1 MKLSEHTEHI
11 RQLIDQAFR
20 NRLGRMGINE
30 GQLVSLPNAPVERK
44 RMESIREV
52 FIAETGTVADAY
64 EKLVEELTFTLFNRL
79 AALKVMEAHTLHPEI
94 VTRREGHGGR
104 SFAHLVWLE
113 QNPSARDSFEEEGI
127 IEFLEDQLQK
137 LASDIPLFSPQHP
150 YHLLPTAIELLQIIN
165 AFNAVEDDIDVAK
178 TIPNSS
184 FPIPN
189 SIWQSDDV
197 LGWLY
202 ESYNNYKKAAHK
214 ASGDKTEYN
223 KVSIQ
228 SQVYTPRWVV
238 QFLVDNSLGK
248 LYLEMYPDSKIRNK
262 YKIAQSIT
270 NGQLGITNE
279 PSIPNSKFLIPNS
292 KKKPLHEI
300 KMIDPS
306 TGSGNYL
313 LYGFDMY
320 YDLYI
325 DQIENY
331 GADYDEA
338 DVPKLIIEN
347 NLHGVDLD
355 DRAIQLAQLGLYIKA
370 KRKKRTAKIEHFNIV
385 SSDFFLPAYEEV
397 KHIFEDG
404 NVGER
409 ERKIIADLWEDLQN
423 AHKFGSL
430 IRLEEKLNLKWFGT
444 KEKNNP
450 DQLTFF
456 GQEELENYESFRT
469 SFFANLQK
477 AVAQNTAKQGQ
488 TFLNTKTQDAIT
500 FLQLLTQKYDVAV
513 ANPPYTDS
521 ADFGPELKKFV
532 EANYKQPYKF
542 NSNLYAVFIKRCFE
556 LTTENGKV
564 ALIHPLTF
572 MYIKTFEDV
581 RKFILEKTNIS
592 VFVDYGLSNLF
603 GAVMVDPAFYVL
615 EKGNE
620 KQEKSWFISLDQYT
634 RTPNEKF
641 KKDFCLEALDD
652 NISNRPN
659 KHNITLPQEKLKIIE
674 GWPFIYWISDGFRE
688 KFKEKALGEYFHPAQ
703 GMATSN
709 NERFVRFWWEVE
721 QSKLSI
727 NIDDNLKWKLYSKG
741 GPFNKWYGNN
751 WTVVNWENNGFEI
764 KNFVDDN
771 GRQRSA
777 VRNEHFYLNKGVTY
791 TASGSKGATFR
802 LHPLNN
808 LFDVGGSCIF
818 SKSDYKNNEYLLA
831 FLNTKLA
838 FYILDCLNPTVNTTQ
853 GDLARIP
860 FVIPIKTIEDCITKS
875 SISNIETKK
884 QLCSFR
890 IIETNYQQSALITFQ
905 GASLKDRVLT
915 YLNFENAQ
923 LTQVLINEAII
934 NELIFEVYELS
945 DADREQVEAK
955 MGVSVGQL
963 GIVNYE
969 LGMGKTVVELF
980 IEEAK
985 ITDDVVLKHL
995 RSLPL
1000 IEFEQDKIREIKEGF
1015 ATLYQSNNDLE
1026 EFCIRHQV
1034 NPINVWYWFKEA
1046 NTLPA
1051 ARAAEIALEF
1061 LADAIRTLLQQ
1072 DDDGIIPLV
1081 GLPGEEALSQ
1091 RLEQHCLQNGFTAA
1105 QYMQLDS
1112 LLGRSAN
1119 EYLEHHFFNQLSNHL
1134 NLFMYLPKTPFIWH
1148 LSSGQHQGFEAY
1160 ILIYKWNR
1168 DSLFKLKS
1176 QYISE
1181 RVQNLEYRQI
1191 QLQDV
1196 NTAQAQT
1203 EKEKIRLQLHEIETF
1218 KTKIDE
1224 LIAEGYD
1231 PKLDDG
1237 VGKNI
1242 APLQKKGLLRAEV
1255 LKSAGR
1261 NSQLEKYLNA
1271 DW

>member
-30 GQLVSLPNAPVERK
+30 GQLTTIENMPAEHK
-44 RMESIREV
+44 RMETIREV
-52 FIAETGTVADAY
+52 FIAETGTVEDAY

-94 VTRREGHGGR
+94 VTRRESHGGR
-104 SFAHLVWLE
+104 SLAHLAWLE
-113 QNPSARDSFEEEGI
+113 QNPNARNEEVEGLLL
-127 IEFLEDQLQK
+127 FLEDQLQK

-150 YHLLPTAIELLQIIN
+150 YHLLPTALELQGIIN
-165 AFNAVEDDIDVAK
+165 AFNQVEIDTQVE
-178 TIPNSS
+178 TE
-184 FPIPN
+184 
-189 SIWQSDDV
+189 IWKSDDV

-248 LYLEMYPDSKIRNK
+248 LYLEMYPDSEIRNK
-262 YKIAQSIT
+262 FKIVNAPTAQT
-270 NGQLGITNE
+270 RE
-279 PSIPNSKFLIPNS
+279 R
-292 KKKPLHEI
+292 KPLREI
-300 KMIDPS
+300 RMIDPS

-320 YDLYI
+320 YDLYL

-331 GADYDEA
+331 GADYNEA

-355 DRAIQLAQLGLYIKA
+355 DRAIQLAQLGLYVKA
-370 KRKKRTAKIEHFNIV
+370 KRKKRAIKIDYFNIV
-385 SSDFFLPAYEEV
+385 SSDFFLPGYDEV
-397 KHIFEDG
+397 GHLFENGAPLDSQL
-404 NVGER
+404 E
-409 ERKIIADLWEDLQN
+409 KIVIDLWADLQQV
-423 AHKFGSL
+423 HKFGSL
-430 IRLEEKLNLKWFGT
+430 IRLEEKFNIRIEALVNEFQRA
-444 KEKNNP
+444 
-450 DQLTFF
+450 QLSIFA
-456 GQEELENYESFRT
+456 ESSLANYEQFREN
-469 SFFANLQK
+469 FFTNLQK

-488 TFLNTKTQDAIT
+488 TFLNTKTKDAIT

-532 EANYKQPYKF
+532 ETNYKQPYKF
-542 NSNLYAVFIKRCFE
+542 NTNLYAAFIKRCCE
-556 LTTENGKV
+556 ITTDDGYV
-564 ALIHPLTF
+564 GMIHPHTF
-572 MYIKTFEDV
+572 MFIKTFEDV
-581 RKFILEKTNIS
+581 RKYVIEHTHIDLM
-592 VFVDYGLSNLF
+592 VDYGLDRVNLF
-603 GAVMVDPAFYVL
+603 GPGILLDATWYVL
-615 EKGNE
+615 SKKKKESSGLYFSITANQ
-620 KQEKSWFISLDQYT
+620 QEKAKQASLKQAYEDAINNRSNSRLYT
-634 RTPNEKF
+634 
-641 KKDFCLEALDD
+641 LL
-652 NISNRPN
+652 
-659 KHNITLPQEKLKIIE
+659 QEKLKIIE

-688 KFKEKALGEYFHPAQ
+688 KFKEKALDDVLFIRQ
-703 GMATSN
+703 GGATGDN
-709 NERFVRFWWEVE
+709 LRTLRLWWEIADE
-721 QSKLSI
+721 TLSKEYG
-727 NIDDNLKWKLYSKG
+727 DKKKWVIFQKG
-741 GPFNKWYGNN
+741 GPFAKWYGNN
-751 WTVVNWENNGFEI
+751 WCIIGYNDPIEYRFL
-764 KNFVDDN
+764 KDN
-771 GRQRSA
+771 GNSLPS
-777 VRNEHFYLNKGVTY
+777 EDKYFLEGITY
-791 TASGSKGATFR
+791 CSSGSKGTSFR
-802 LHPLNN
+802 YMPSNHIISGAGPGILPNTY
-808 LFDVGGSCIF
+808 
-818 SKSDYKNNEYLLA
+818 SDINYCLG
-831 FLNTKLA
+831 FLNSKLS
-838 FYILDCLNPTVNTTQ
+838 FYIADCLNPTVNTTQ
-853 GDLARIP
+853 GDLKRIP
-860 FVIPIKTIEDCITKS
+860 FVLPSKQLEH
-875 SISNIETKK
+875 SISTLTKNNVDIIK
-884 QLCSFR
+884 NGCSYR
-890 IIETNYQQSALITFQ
+890 IIETNFEQSPLLAFE
-905 GASLKDRVLT
+905 GASIKDRVLA
-915 YLNFENAQ
+915 YLNFENIQ
-923 LTQVLINEAII
+923 HTQVLINEAII

-945 DADREQVEAK
+945 NADREQVEAK
-955 MGVSVGQL
+955 MGLSIGSLAVL
-963 GIVNYE
+963 
-969 LGMGKTVVELF
+969 K
-980 IEEAK
+980 EAK
-985 ITDDVVLKHL
+985 EAFLAQLQNPITEVAEHIQNLPIITFDEQQL
-995 RSLPL
+995 R
-1000 IEFEQDKIREIKEGF
+1000 EFKERF

-1051 ARAAEIALEF
+1051 ARASEIALEF
-1061 LADAIRTLLQQ
+1061 LADAIRTLLLQ

-1112 LLGRSAN
+1112 LLGRSVN

-1176 QYISE
+1176 HYISQ

-1191 QLQDV
+1191 TLQDV
-1196 NTAQAQT
+1196 NTAQAQA
-1203 EKEKIRLQLHEIETF
+1203 EKENIRLQLQEIILFT
-1218 KTKIDE
+1218 TKIDE

-1255 LKSAGR
+1255 LKSAGK

>member
-1 MKLSEHTEHI
+1 MKLSEHVEHI
-11 RQLIDQAFR
+11 RQLIDRAFR

-30 GQLVSLPNAPVERK
+30 GQLVSLPDAPVERK
-44 RMESIREV
+44 RMETIREV
-52 FIAETGTVADAY
+52 FIAETGTVGDAY

-94 VTRREGHGGR
+94 VTRRETHGGR
-104 SFAHLVWLE
+104 SFAHLAWLE
-113 QNPSARDSFEEEGI
+113 QNPQARSDEAEGLLP
-127 IEFLEDQLQK
+127 FLEEQLQK
-137 LASDIPLFSPQHP
+137 LAIDIPLFSPQHP
-150 YHLLPTAIELLQIIN
+150 YHLLPTALELLGIIN
-165 AFNAVEDDIDVAK
+165 AFNQVETDAQVEA
-178 TIPNSS
+178 N
-184 FPIPN
+184 
-189 SIWQSDDV
+189 IWQSDDV

-214 ASGDKTEYN
+214 ASGEKTEYN

-248 LYLEMYPDSKIRNK
+248 LYLEMYPDSEIRHN
-262 YKIAQSIT
+262 YKIANAPASQT
-270 NGQLGITNE
+270 RE
-279 PSIPNSKFLIPNS
+279 R
-292 KKKPLHEI
+292 KPLHEI
-300 KMIDPS
+300 RMIDPS
-306 TGSGNYL
+306 TGSGNFL

-331 GADYDEA
+331 GADYDQA
-338 DVPKLIIEN
+338 DIPKLIIEN

-370 KRKKRTAKIEHFNIV
+370 KRKKRSVKIEHFNIV

-397 KHIFEDG
+397 KHLFENGAPLDAQL
-404 NVGER
+404 E
-409 ERKIIADLWEDLQN
+409 KIVIDLWEDLQQ

-430 IRLEEKLNLKWFGT
+430 IRLEEKFSIKLHGLVKEEGITLFTEQNLVKYD
-444 KEKNNP
+444 E
-450 DQLTFF
+450 
-456 GQEELENYESFRT
+456 FRT
-469 SFFANLQK
+469 NFFTNLQK

-542 NSNLYAVFIKRCFE
+542 NTNLYATFIKRCCE
-556 LTTENGKV
+556 IIDDKGKV
-564 ALIHPLTF
+564 AMVHPPTF

-581 RKFILEKTNIS
+581 RKFILDKMHIS
-592 VFVDYGLSNLF
+592 LFVEWGYLGMFHQS
-603 GAVMVDPAFYVL
+603 ARVDAAMYIL
-615 EKGNE
+615 EKE
-620 KQEKSWFISLDQYT
+620 PKDIPVQFIKLNHIYEG
-634 RTPNEKF
+634 RRYNAFVEAYEKF
-641 KKDFCLEALDD
+641 I
-652 NISNRPN
+652 NY
-659 KHNITLPQEKLKIIE
+659 KHNTYNYTLPQEKLKIIE

-688 KFKEKALGEYFHPAQ
+688 KFQEKKLKEVFPPKSGL
-703 GMATSN
+703 ATSN
-709 NERFVRFWWEVE
+709 NDRFLRFWWEIDFN
-721 QSKLSI
+721 SLSQ
-727 NIDDNLKWKLYSKG
+727 NITDKKKWKFYSKG
-741 GPFNKWYGNN
+741 GPYNKWFGNL
-751 WTVVNWENNGFEI
+751 WSVVNWENNALEMRNTG
-764 KNFVDDN
+764 
-771 GRQRSA
+771 QA
-777 VRNEHFYLNKGVTY
+777 VFRNESFYLKEGITY
-791 TASGSKGATFR
+791 SASGAKGATFR
-802 LHPLNN
+802 YLPENCIY
-808 LFDVGGSCIF
+808 DVGGASMF
-818 SKSDYKNNEYLLA
+818 KLDANVDSDYTLALL
-831 FLNTKLA
+831 NSNVSY
-838 FYILDCLNPTVNTTQ
+838 YIIDCLNPTVNTQ
-853 GDLARIP
+853 VGDIERIP
-860 FVIPIKTIEDCITKS
+860 FVSPSNKAKSIVASLTKVNIK
-875 SISNIETKK
+875 NK
-884 QLCSFR
+884 QTLCTYR
-890 IIETNYQQSALITFQ
+890 ILEYNFQQSPLIAFQ
-905 GASLKDRVLT
+905 GAALKDRVLA
-915 YLNFENAQ
+915 YLNYENVQ
-923 LTQVLINEAII
+923 HTQVLINEAII

-955 MGVSVGQL
+955 MGKSIGQL
-963 GIVNYE
+963 PIANYE
-969 LGMGKTVVELF
+969 LGIRNGSIVDLF

-985 ITDDVVLKHL
+985 ITDEVVLEHL

-1000 IEFEQDKIREIKEGF
+1000 IEFEPEKIREIKEGF

-1026 EFCIRHQV
+1026 EFCLRHQV

-1046 NTLPA
+1046 NVVPS

-1061 LADAIRTLLQQ
+1061 LADSIRTLLQQ

-1091 RLEQHCLQNGFTAA
+1091 RLEQYCLHNGFTAA

-1112 LLGRSAN
+1112 LLGRSVN

-1148 LSSGQHQGFEAY
+1148 LSSGQHQGFEVY

-1168 DSLFKLKS
+1168 DSLYKLKS
-1176 QYISE
+1176 QYINH

-1196 NTAQAQT
+1196 NTAQAQA
-1203 EKEKIRLQLHEIETF
+1203 EKEKIRLQLQEIETF
-1218 KTKIDE
+1218 KNKIDE

-1255 LKSAGR
+1255 LKTTGGAK
-1261 NSQLEKYLNA
+1261 SQLEKYLNA

>member
-11 RQLIDQAFR
+11 RQLIAQAFR
-20 NRLGRMGINE
+20 NRLGRMGIHE
-30 GQLVSLPNAPVERK
+30 GQLIPIQNIPAERK
-44 RMESIREV
+44 RMETIREV
-52 FIAETGTVADAY
+52 FIAETGTVSDAY

-94 VTRREGHGGR
+94 VTRRESHGGR
-104 SFAHLVWLE
+104 SFAHLAWLE
-113 QNPSARDSFEEEGI
+113 QNPNARNEEAEGLLH
-127 IEFLEDQLQK
+127 FLEDQLQK

-150 YHLLPTAIELLQIIN
+150 YHLLPTALELQSIIN
-165 AFNAVEDDIDVAK
+165 AFNQVETDTQVE
-178 TIPNSS
+178 TE
-184 FPIPN
+184 
-189 SIWQSDDV
+189 IWKSDDV

-248 LYLEMYPDSKIRNK
+248 LYLEMYPDSEIKNK
-262 YKIAQSIT
+262 YKIANAPTSQT
-270 NGQLGITNE
+270 RE
-279 PSIPNSKFLIPNS
+279 R
-292 KKKPLHEI
+292 KPLHEI
-300 KMIDPS
+300 RMIDPS

-331 GADYDEA
+331 GADYNEA
-338 DVPKLIIEN
+338 DIPKLIIEN
-347 NLHGVDLD
+347 NLYGVDLD

-370 KRKKRTAKIEHFNIV
+370 KRKKRTVKVEHFNIV
-385 SSDFFLPAYEEV
+385 SSDFFLPAYDEV
-397 KHIFEDG
+397 KHMFEDG
-404 NVGER
+404 DIVREQER
-409 ERKIIADLWEDLQN
+409 RIVSNIWSDLQQ

-430 IRLEEKLNLKWFGT
+430 IRLEEKMRQQWFSKNGGLVSLFDQQ
-444 KEKNNP
+444 EK
-450 DQLTFF
+450 DDYETFR
-456 GQEELENYESFRT
+456 SF
-469 SFFANLQK
+469 FFANIQK

-556 LTTENGKV
+556 LTSENGKI

-581 RKFILEKTNIS
+581 RKFILDKTHIS

-615 EKGNE
+615 EKGND

-641 KKDFCLEALDD
+641 KKDFCLEALDE

-688 KFKEKALGEYFHPAQ
+688 KFKEKSIYSFADVNSGINT
-703 GMATSN
+703 GN
-709 NERFVRFWWEVE
+709 NEKYLRFNWEIKDE
-721 QSKLSI
+721 
-727 NIDDNLKWKLYSKG
+727 NKWVNYSKG
-741 GPFNKWYGNN
+741 GPFNKWYGNL
-751 WTVVNWENNGFEI
+751 WTKLLWEDDGEKI
-764 KNFVDDN
+764 KQESGSALRCKSSFFKRGINFS
-771 GRQRSA
+771 G
-777 VRNEHFYLNKGVTY
+777 K
-791 TASGSKGATFR
+791 GSKGVSYRYLPEGFICDSGGPSIT
-802 LHPLNN
+802 LNETWDN
-808 LFDVGGSCIF
+808 L
-818 SKSDYKNNEYLLA
+818 NYLLA
-831 FLNTKLA
+831 SLNTSLF
-838 FYILDCLNPTVNTTQ
+838 FYIVDALNPTVNTQ
-853 GDLARIP
+853 VGDIKRIP
-860 FVIPIKTIEDCITKS
+860 FVVPSKEIEDI
-875 SISNIETKK
+875 ISNFANINIEFKK
-884 QLCSFR
+884 HLCSYR
-890 IIETNYQQSALITFQ
+890 IIETNYEQSPLISFQ
-905 GASLKDRVLT
+905 GASLKDRVLA

-955 MGVSVGQL
+955 MGVSIGSLAVL
-963 GIVNYE
+963 
-969 LGMGKTVVELF
+969 K
-980 IEEAK
+980 EAK
-985 ITDDVVLKHL
+985 AAFLTQLQNPLAEITEHIQN
-995 RSLPL
+995 LPVTA
-1000 IEFEQDKIREIKEGF
+1000 FDEQQIREIKEGF
-1015 ATLYQSNNDLE
+1015 ATLYQSNNDIE

-1046 NTLPA
+1046 NTVPA
-1051 ARAAEIALEF
+1051 ARASEIALEF

-1091 RLEQHCLQNGFTAA
+1091 RLEQHCLQNGFIAA

-1112 LLGRSAN
+1112 LLGRSVN
-1119 EYLEHHFFNQLSNHL
+1119 EYLEHHFFKNLSDHL

-1176 QYISE
+1176 QYISH

-1191 QLQDV
+1191 TLQDV
-1196 NTAQAQT
+1196 NTAQAQA
-1203 EKEKIRLQLHEIETF
+1203 EKETIRLQLQEIKAF
-1218 KTKIDE
+1218 ITKIDE

-1255 LKSAGR
+1255 LKTTGGAK
-1261 NSQLEKYLNA
+1261 SQLEKYLKA

>member
-20 NRLGRMGINE
+20 NRLGRMGINK
-30 GQLVSLPNAPVERK
+30 GQLTAIENMPAERK
-44 RMESIREV
+44 RMETIREV
-52 FIAETGTVADAY
+52 FIAETGAVSDAY

-94 VTRREGHGGR
+94 VTRRESHGGR
-104 SFAHLVWLE
+104 SFAHLAWLE
-113 QNPSARDSFEEEGI
+113 QKPNARNDEAEGLLP
-127 IEFLEDQLQK
+127 FLEDQLQK
-137 LASDIPLFSPQHP
+137 LASDYPLFSPQHP
-150 YHLLPTAIELLQIIN
+150 YHLLPTALELQSIIN
-165 AFNAVEDDIDVAK
+165 AFNHVETDTQVE
-178 TIPNSS
+178 TE
-184 FPIPN
+184 
-189 SIWQSDDV
+189 IWKSDDV

-248 LYLEMYPDSKIRNK
+248 LYLEMFPDSEIRNK
-262 YKIAQSIT
+262 YKIA
-270 NGQLGITNE
+270 NA
-279 PSIPNSKFLIPNS
+279 PSSQTRER
-292 KKKPLHEI
+292 KPLHEI
-300 KMIDPS
+300 RMIDPS

-331 GADYDEA
+331 GADYNEA
-338 DVPKLIIEN
+338 DVPKLIIEH

-370 KRKKRTAKIEHFNIV
+370 KRKKRSVKIEHFNIV
-385 SSDFFLPAYEEV
+385 SSDFFLPAYNDV
-397 KHIFEDG
+397 KDIFEDG

-409 ERKIIADLWEDLQN
+409 ERKIIEDLWEDLQN

-444 KEKNNP
+444 KDKNDPN
-450 DQLTFF
+450 QIVLF
-456 GQEELENYESFRT
+456 GQQNLEDYVNFRT
-469 SFFANLQK
+469 NFFTNLQK

-521 ADFGPELKKFV
+521 ADFGPDLKKFV

-542 NSNLYAVFIKRCFE
+542 NTNLYAAFIKRCCE
-556 LTTENGKV
+556 ITTDDGYV
-564 ALIHPLTF
+564 GMIHPHTF
-572 MYIKTFEDV
+572 MFIKTFEDV
-581 RKFILEKTNIS
+581 RKYVIEHTHIDLM
-592 VFVDYGLSNLF
+592 VDYGLDRVNLF
-603 GAVMVDPAFYVL
+603 GPGILLDATWYVL
-615 EKGNE
+615 SKKKKESSGLYFSITANQ
-620 KQEKSWFISLDQYT
+620 QEKAKQASLKQAYEDAINNRSNSRLYT
-634 RTPNEKF
+634 
-641 KKDFCLEALDD
+641 LL
-652 NISNRPN
+652 
-659 KHNITLPQEKLKIIE
+659 QEKLKIIE

-688 KFKEKALGEYFHPAQ
+688 KFKEIAICDEFKLTRGFNP
-703 GMATSN
+703 GR
-709 NERFVRFWWEVE
+709 NEKYLRFVNE
-721 QSKLSI
+721 QNTKNVK
-727 NIDDNLKWKLYSKG
+727 NISKG
-741 GPFNKWYGNN
+741 GPFKKWYGKVWLTIDFEKNK
-751 WTVVNWENNGFEI
+751 ENILKEEFSSLSGIEYFDQYGIYTPRVGTKGPSFKFKDKNQWISDADIGF
-764 KNFVDDN
+764 F
-771 GRQRSA
+771 
-777 VRNEHFYLNKGVTY
+777 
-791 TASGSKGATFR
+791 
-802 LHPLNN
+802 P
-808 LFDVGGSCIF
+808 
-818 SKSDYKNNEYLLA
+818 KNNSNNIEKINYALGV
-831 FLNTKLA
+831 LNSLVVS
-838 FYILDCLNPTVNTTQ
+838 YILDSLNPTVNITV
-853 GDLARIP
+853 GDLSKIP
-860 FVIPIKTIEDCITKS
+860 FPKVDFVVQKTVETLVDFNVRINKYFS
-875 SISNIETKK
+875 SYS
-884 QLCSFR
+884 
-890 IIETNYQQSALITFQ
+890 IIETNFTQSPLLFFQ
-905 GASLKDRVLT
+905 GAALKDRLLA
-915 YLNFENAQ
+915 YLNDENVQ

-945 DADREQVEAK
+945 DADREQVETK
-955 MGVSVGQL
+955 MGLSIGSL
-963 GIVNYE
+963 
-969 LGMGKTVVELF
+969 
-980 IEEAK
+980 A
-985 ITDDVVLKHL
+985 VLKESKEAFLAQLQNPLAEVTEHIQN
-995 RSLPL
+995 LP
-1000 IEFEQDKIREIKEGF
+1000 ITTFDEQQIREIKEAF

-1034 NPINVWYWFKEA
+1034 NPINLWYWFKEA
-1046 NTLPA
+1046 NIVPA
-1051 ARAAEIALEF
+1051 ARASEIALEF

-1112 LLGRSAN
+1112 LLGRSVD

-1176 QYISE
+1176 HYISQ

-1191 QLQDV
+1191 TLQDV

-1203 EKEKIRLQLHEIETF
+1203 EKETIRLQLQEIKLFTA
-1218 KTKIDE
+1218 KIDE

-1242 APLQKKGLLRAEV
+1242 APLQKKDLLRAEV
-1255 LKSAGR
+1255 LKSAGK
-1261 NSQLEKYLNA
+1261 NSQLDKYLNA

>member
-1 MKLSEHTEHI
+1 MKLSEHVEHI

-30 GQLVSLPNAPVERK
+30 GQLTAIKNMPAERN
-44 RMESIREV
+44 RIETIREV

-94 VTRREGHGGR
+94 VTRRESHGGR
-104 SFAHLVWLE
+104 SFAHLAWLE
-113 QNPSARDSFEEEGI
+113 QNPNARNEEAEGLLL
-127 IEFLEDQLQK
+127 FLEDQLQK

-150 YHLLPTAIELLQIIN
+150 YHLLPTALELQGIIN
-165 AFNAVEDDIDVAK
+165 AFNQVETDTQVD
-178 TIPNSS
+178 TE
-184 FPIPN
+184 
-189 SIWQSDDV
+189 IWKSDDV

-248 LYLEMYPDSKIRNK
+248 LYLEMYPDSEIRNK
-262 YKIAQSIT
+262 YKIANAPTSQT
-270 NGQLGITNE
+270 RE
-279 PSIPNSKFLIPNS
+279 R
-292 KKKPLHEI
+292 KPLHEI
-300 KMIDPS
+300 RMIDPS

-331 GADYDEA
+331 GADYNEA

-370 KRKKRTAKIEHFNIV
+370 KRKKRTTKIEHFNIV
-385 SSDFFLPAYEEV
+385 SSDFFLPAYNDV
-397 KHIFEDG
+397 KDIFEDG

-409 ERKIIADLWEDLQN
+409 ERKIIEDLWEDLQN

-444 KEKNNP
+444 KDKNDPN
-450 DQLTFF
+450 QVTLF
-456 GQEELENYESFRT
+456 GQQNLEDYANFRNA
-469 SFFANLQK
+469 FFTNLQK

-521 ADFGPELKKFV
+521 ADFGPELKIFV

-542 NSNLYAVFIKRCFE
+542 NTNLYSVFIKRCCE
-556 LTTENGKV
+556 IINENGKV
-564 ALIHPLTF
+564 AMVHPPTF

-581 RKFILEKTNIS
+581 RKFIVDKMHISLFVEWGYLGMFHQSARVDAAMYILEKEPKDVPVQFIKLNDIYEGRRYEA
-592 VFVDYGLSNLF
+592 FVKDY
-603 GAVMVDPAFYVL
+603 
-615 EKGNE
+615 
-620 KQEKSWFISLDQYT
+620 
-634 RTPNEKF
+634 
-641 KKDFCLEALDD
+641 DD
-652 NISNRPN
+652 LLANRPN

-688 KFKEKALGEYFHPAQ
+688 KFQEKALDDVINPRQ
-703 GMATSN
+703 GLASGN
-709 NERFVRFWWEVE
+709 NDRCLRYWWEIDFE
-721 QSKLSI
+721 QISFDIS
-727 NIDDNLKWKLYSKG
+727 DNKYWKNYVKG
-741 GPFNKWYGNN
+741 GPFNKWFGNN
-751 WTVVNWENNGFEI
+751 WIVIDYSPSGYDFLLNNG
-764 KNFVDDN
+764 NHLPS
-771 GRQRSA
+771 RS
-777 VRNEHFYLNKGVTY
+777 FYFLEGITY
-791 TASGSKGATFR
+791 AKAGSKGASFR
-802 LHPLNN
+802 LLPSNSIFDSGSPGIFPGTFSNN
-808 LFDVGGSCIF
+808 NYTI
-818 SKSDYKNNEYLLA
+818 A
-831 FLNTKLA
+831 FLNSVLI
-838 FYILDCLNPTVNTTQ
+838 FYILECLNPTVSTQ
-853 GDLARIP
+853 VGDIKRIP
-860 FVIPIKTIEDCITKS
+860 FVIPSKNNEDNISTLASINIQIKKH
-875 SISNIETKK
+875 
-884 QLCSFR
+884 LCSFHL
-890 IIETNYQQSALITFQ
+890 IESNFEQSPLIAFQ
-905 GASLKDRVLT
+905 GASLKERLLA
-915 YLNFENAQ
+915 YLNEENVQ
-923 LTQVLINEAII
+923 HTQVLINEAII
-934 NELIFEVYELS
+934 NELIFEVYELN

-955 MGVSVGQL
+955 MGLSIGSL
-963 GIVNYE
+963 
-969 LGMGKTVVELF
+969 
-980 IEEAK
+980 A
-985 ITDDVVLKHL
+985 VLKEANEAFLAQLQNPIAEVNEHIQN
-995 RSLPL
+995 LP
-1000 IEFEQDKIREIKEGF
+1000 ITTFDEQRVREINESF

-1046 NTLPA
+1046 NVVPA
-1051 ARAAEIALEF
+1051 ARASEIALEF

-1081 GLPGEEALSQ
+1081 GLPGEGALSQ

-1112 LLGRSAN
+1112 LLGRSVN

-1176 QYISE
+1176 HYISH

-1191 QLQDV
+1191 TLQDV
-1196 NTAQAQT
+1196 NTAQAQA
-1203 EKEKIRLQLHEIETF
+1203 EKETIRLQLQEIKLFT
-1218 KTKIDE
+1218 TKIDE

-1255 LKSAGR
+1255 LKA
-1261 NSQLEKYLNA
+1261 NQLTKYLNA

>member
-1 MKLSEHTEHI
+1 MKLSEHVEHI

-30 GQLVSLPNAPVERK
+30 GQLTAIENMPAERK
-44 RMESIREV
+44 RMETIREV

-94 VTRREGHGGR
+94 VTRRESHGGR

-113 QNPSARDSFEEEGI
+113 QNPNARDSFEEEGI

-150 YHLLPTAIELLQIIN
+150 YHLLPTALELQGIIN
-165 AFNAVEDDIDVAK
+165 AFNQVETDTQVE
-178 TIPNSS
+178 TE
-184 FPIPN
+184 
-189 SIWQSDDV
+189 IWKSDDV

-248 LYLEMYPDSKIRNK
+248 LYLEMYPDSEICNK
-262 YKIAQSIT
+262 YKIANAPTSQT
-270 NGQLGITNE
+270 RE
-279 PSIPNSKFLIPNS
+279 R
-292 KKKPLHEI
+292 KPLHEI
-300 KMIDPS
+300 RMIDPS

-338 DVPKLIIEN
+338 DVPKLIIEH

-397 KHIFEDG
+397 KDIFEDG

-409 ERKIIADLWEDLQN
+409 ERNIIEDLWEDLQQ

-444 KEKNNP
+444 KDGTVTLF
-450 DQLTFF
+450 DQ
-456 GQEELENYESFRT
+456 QELENYEAFRT
-469 SFFANLQK
+469 NFFTNLQK

-521 ADFGPELKKFV
+521 ADFGIELKKFV

-542 NSNLYAVFIKRCFE
+542 NTNLYAVFIKRCFE
-556 LTTENGKV
+556 LTTENGKI

-581 RKFILEKTNIS
+581 RKFILEKTQIS

-603 GAVMVDPAFYVL
+603 GTVMVDPAFYVL
-615 EKGNE
+615 EKGIE
-620 KQEKSWFISLDQYT
+620 KQGKSWFISLDQYT

-652 NISNRPN
+652 NIANRPN

-688 KFKEKALGEYFHPAQ
+688 KFKEKALDDVLFIRQ
-703 GMATSN
+703 GGATGDN
-709 NERFVRFWWEVE
+709 LRTLRLWWEIADDTL
-721 QSKLSI
+721 SKEYG
-727 NIDDNLKWKLYSKG
+727 DKKKWVIFQKG
-741 GPFNKWYGNN
+741 GPFAKWYGNN
-751 WTVVNWENNGFEI
+751 WCIIGYNDPIEYRFLKENGNSLPSEDKYFLEGI
-764 KNFVDDN
+764 
-771 GRQRSA
+771 
-777 VRNEHFYLNKGVTY
+777 TY
-791 TASGSKGATFR
+791 CSSGSKGTSFR
-802 LHPLNN
+802 YMPSNHIISGAGPGILPNTY
-808 LFDVGGSCIF
+808 
-818 SKSDYKNNEYLLA
+818 SDINYCLG
-831 FLNTKLA
+831 FLNSKLS
-838 FYILDCLNPTVNTTQ
+838 FYIADCLNPTVNTTQ
-853 GDLARIP
+853 GDLKRIP
-860 FVIPIKTIEDCITKS
+860 FVLPSKQLEY
-875 SISNIETKK
+875 SISTLTKNNVDIVK
-884 QLCSFR
+884 NGCSCR
-890 IIETNYQQSALITFQ
+890 IIETNFEQSPLLAFE
-905 GASLKDRVLT
+905 GASLKDRVLA

-923 LTQVLINEAII
+923 HTQVLINEAII

-955 MGVSVGQL
+955 MGVSIGSL
-963 GIVNYE
+963 GVF
-969 LGMGKTVVELF
+969 K
-980 IEEAK
+980 EAK
-985 ITDDVVLKHL
+985 DAFLAQLQNPIAEVTEHIQNLSITTFD
-995 RSLPL
+995 
-1000 IEFEQDKIREIKEGF
+1000 EQQIREIKEAF
-1015 ATLYQSNNDLE
+1015 ATLYQSNNNLE

-1046 NTLPA
+1046 NTIPQ
-1051 ARAAEIALEF
+1051 ARASEIALEF

-1112 LLGRSAN
+1112 LLGRSVN

-1148 LSSGQHQGFEAY
+1148 LSSGQQQGFEAF

-1176 QYISE
+1176 HYISH

-1191 QLQDV
+1191 TLQDV

-1203 EKEKIRLQLHEIETF
+1203 EKETIRLQLQEIKLFT
-1218 KTKIDE
+1218 TKIDE

-1242 APLQKKGLLRAEV
+1242 APLQKKGLLRADV
-1255 LKSAGR
+1255 LKTTGGAK
-1261 NSQLEKYLNA
+1261 SQLEKYLKA
-1271 DW
+1271 SW

>member
-1 MKLSEHTEHI
+1 MKLSEHVEHI

-30 GQLVSLPNAPVERK
+30 GQLSAIENMPAERK
-44 RMESIREV
+44 RMETIREV

-79 AALKVMEAHTLHPEI
+79 AALKVMEGHTLHPEI
-94 VTRREGHGGR
+94 VTRRESHGGR
-104 SFAHLVWLE
+104 SFAHLAWLE
-113 QNPSARDSFEEEGI
+113 QNPNARNEEAEGLLL
-127 IEFLEDQLQK
+127 FLEDQLQK

-150 YHLLPTAIELLQIIN
+150 YHLLPTALELQGIIN
-165 AFNAVEDDIDVAK
+165 AFNQVETDTQVE
-178 TIPNSS
+178 TE
-184 FPIPN
+184 
-189 SIWQSDDV
+189 IWKSDDV

-262 YKIAQSIT
+262 YKIANAPTSQT
-270 NGQLGITNE
+270 RE
-279 PSIPNSKFLIPNS
+279 R
-292 KKKPLHEI
+292 KPLHEI
-300 KMIDPS
+300 RMIDPS

-338 DVPKLIIEN
+338 DMPELIIEH

-385 SSDFFLPAYEEV
+385 SSDFFLPAYDEV
-397 KHIFEDG
+397 KDIFEDG
-404 NVGER
+404 NVGGR
-409 ERKIIADLWEDLQN
+409 ERKIIEDLWEDLQQ

-444 KEKNNP
+444 KDGTVTLF
-450 DQLTFF
+450 DQ
-456 GQEELENYESFRT
+456 QELENYEAFRNT
-469 SFFANLQK
+469 FFTNLQK

-521 ADFGPELKKFV
+521 GDFGPELKKFV
-532 EANYKQPYKF
+532 ETNYKKPYKF
-542 NSNLYAVFIKRCFE
+542 NTNLYAAFIKRCCE
-556 LTTENGKV
+556 IATDDGYV
-564 ALIHPLTF
+564 GMIHPHTF
-572 MYIKTFEDV
+572 MFIKTFQDV
-581 RKFILEKTNIS
+581 RKYMIEHTHIDIM
-592 VFVDYGLSNLF
+592 VDYGLDRVNLF
-603 GAVMVDPAFYVL
+603 GTGILLDATWYVL
-615 EKGNE
+615 SKKKKESSGLYFNITANQ
-620 KQEKSWFISLDQYT
+620 QEKAKQASLEQAYED
-634 RTPNEKF
+634 
-641 KKDFCLEALDD
+641 AL
-652 NISNRPN
+652 NHRANSRLY
-659 KHNITLPQEKLKIIE
+659 TLPQKKLKIIE

-688 KFKEKALGEYFHPAQ
+688 KFILSNVSDFANVAEGCNTA
-703 GMATSN
+703 N
-709 NERFVRFWWEVE
+709 NERFLRYWWE
-721 QSKLSI
+721 
-727 NIDDNLKWKLYSKG
+727 IDMVQNKWIPFAKG
-741 GPFNKWYGNN
+741 GPFNKWQGNLWLN
-751 WTVVNWENNGFEI
+751 VNWEKEGFEI
-764 KNFVDDN
+764 KNFKDEN
-771 GRQRSA
+771 GRVRS
-777 VRNEHFYLNKGVTY
+777 RPQNEQYYKKEGITFTG
-791 TASGSKGATFR
+791 AGSKGPSFR
-802 LHPLNN
+802 YLPSGSIFDTGARSIFLH
-808 LFDVGGSCIF
+808 
-818 SKSDYKNNEYLLA
+818 SDISVFTILA
-831 FLNTKLA
+831 FLNSNLLL
-838 FYILDCLNPTVNTTQ
+838 YIADCLNPTVSTTV
-853 GDLARIP
+853 GDVKRFPLIRPSKIFEEKLSVLASDC
-860 FVIPIKTIEDCITKS
+860 VKIKENICS
-875 SISNIETKK
+875 SH
-884 QLCSFR
+884 L
-890 IIETNYQQSALITFQ
+890 IETNFVQSPLLAFQ
-905 GASLKDRVLT
+905 GASLKDRVLA

-923 LTQVLINEAII
+923 HTQVLINEAII

-955 MGVSVGQL
+955 MGVSIGSLAVL
-963 GIVNYE
+963 
-969 LGMGKTVVELF
+969 K
-980 IEEAK
+980 EAK
-985 ITDDVVLKHL
+985 EAFIAQLQNPIAEVTVHIQNLPITTFD
-995 RSLPL
+995 
-1000 IEFEQDKIREIKEGF
+1000 EQRVREIKEAF
-1015 ATLYQSNNDLE
+1015 ATLYQSNNNLE

-1034 NPINVWYWFKEA
+1034 NPINVWLWFKEA
-1046 NTLPA
+1046 NNLPA
-1051 ARAAEIALEF
+1051 ARASEIALEF

-1112 LLGRSAN
+1112 LLGRSVN
-1119 EYLEHHFFNQLSNHL
+1119 DYLEHHLFNQLSNHL

-1148 LSSGQHQGFEAY
+1148 LSSGQHQGLEVY

-1176 QYISE
+1176 QYISH

-1191 QLQDV
+1191 TLQDV
-1196 NTAQAQT
+1196 NTAQAQA
-1203 EKEKIRLQLHEIETF
+1203 EKETIRLQLQEIKLFT
-1218 KTKIDE
+1218 TKIDE
-1224 LIAEGYD
+1224 LIAENYD

-1255 LKSAGR
+1255 LKTTGGAK
-1261 NSQLEKYLNA
+1261 SQLEKYLKA
-1271 DW
+1271 SW

>member
-1 MKLSEHTEHI
+1 MKLSEHVEHI
-11 RQLIDQAFR
+11 RQLIDQAFC

-30 GQLVSLPNAPVERK
+30 GQLTANENMPAEHK
-44 RMESIREV
+44 RMETIREV
-52 FIAETGTVADAY
+52 FIAETGTLADAY

-94 VTRREGHGGR
+94 VTRRESHGGR
-104 SFAHLVWLE
+104 SFAHLAWLE
-113 QNPSARDSFEEEGI
+113 QNPNARNEEAEGLRT
-127 IEFLEDQLQK
+127 FLEDQLQK

-150 YHLLPTAIELLQIIN
+150 YHLLPTALELQGIIN
-165 AFNAVEDDIDVAK
+165 AFNQVETDTEVE
-178 TIPNSS
+178 TE
-184 FPIPN
+184 
-189 SIWQSDDV
+189 IWKSDDV

-248 LYLEMYPDSKIRNK
+248 LYLEMYPDSEIRSK
-262 YKIAQSIT
+262 YKIANAPTSQT
-270 NGQLGITNE
+270 RE
-279 PSIPNSKFLIPNS
+279 R
-292 KKKPLHEI
+292 KPLHEI
-300 KMIDPS
+300 RMIDPS

-313 LYGFDMY
+313 LYGFDIY

-325 DQIENY
+325 DQIEAY
-331 GADYDEA
+331 GVDYNEA
-338 DVPKLIIEN
+338 DVPKLIIEH

-385 SSDFFLPAYEEV
+385 SSDFFLPAYNEV
-397 KHIFEDG
+397 KDIFEDG

-409 ERKIIADLWEDLQN
+409 ERKIIEDLWEDLQN

-430 IRLEEKLNLKWFGT
+430 IRLEEKLHFQWFG
-444 KEKNNP
+444 KQKVNVKN
-450 DQLTFF
+450 QLSILEFE
-456 GQEELENYESFRT
+456 QENIESYETFRT
-469 SFFANLQK
+469 HFFTNLQK
-477 AVAQNTAKQGQ
+477 AVSQNTAKQGQ

-521 ADFGPELKKFV
+521 ADFGPELKIFI

-542 NSNLYAVFIKRCFE
+542 NTNLYAVFIKRCCE
-556 LTTENGKV
+556 IINENGKV
-564 ALIHPLTF
+564 AMVHPPTF

-581 RKFILEKTNIS
+581 RKFMVDKMHISLFVEWGYLGMFHQSARVDAAMYILEKEPKDVPVQFIKLNDIYEGRRYEA
-592 VFVDYGLSNLF
+592 FV
-603 GAVMVDPAFYVL
+603 
-615 EKGNE
+615 
-620 KQEKSWFISLDQYT
+620 KSY
-634 RTPNEKF
+634 
-641 KKDFCLEALDD
+641 DD
-652 NISNRPN
+652 LLANRPN

-688 KFKEKALGEYFHPAQ
+688 KFKAGLLDDYVAVCSGL
-703 GMATSN
+703 ATCN
-709 NERFVRFWWEVE
+709 NDLFLRYWWEIE
-721 QSKLSI
+721 SEPASPKTI
-727 NIDDNLKWKLYSKG
+727 GRKWFKYSKG
-741 GPFNKWYGNN
+741 GPFNKWYGNL
-751 WTVVNWENNGFEI
+751 WCTVNWENSGKDIHDYNKIPLDYNG
-764 KNFVDDN
+764 
-771 GRQRSA
+771 A
-777 VRNEHFYLNKGVTY
+777 PVRNKKFYFKEGVTY
-791 TASGSKGATFR
+791 SASGSKGATYR
-802 LHPLNN
+802 YLPPNCV
-808 LFDVGGSCIF
+808 FDVGGASIF
-818 SKSDYKNNEYLLA
+818 FTKTYSNISYLLA
-831 FLNTKLA
+831 YLNSNLC
-838 FYILDCLNPTVNTTQ
+838 FYIVDCLNPTVNTQ
-853 GDLARIP
+853 VGDLRRLP
-860 FVIPIKTIEDCITKS
+860 FIEPSTILEG
-875 SISNIETKK
+875 SISSLASLNIKIKEELSSKKIVETT
-884 QLCSFR
+884 C
-890 IIETNYQQSALITFQ
+890 TQSSLLIFQ
-905 GASLKDRVLT
+905 GAALKDRVLE
-915 YLNFENAQ
+915 YLNYENVQ
-923 LTQVLINEAII
+923 HTKLLINEAII
-934 NELIFEVYELS
+934 NELIFEIYELS
-945 DADREQVEAK
+945 YADREQVEAK
-955 MGVSVGQL
+955 MGLSIGSLAVL
-963 GIVNYE
+963 
-969 LGMGKTVVELF
+969 K
-980 IEEAK
+980 EAK
-985 ITDDVVLKHL
+985 DAFLAHLQNPMAEVTEHIQNLPITTFDVQ
-995 RSLPL
+995 R
-1000 IEFEQDKIREIKEGF
+1000 EREIKESF

-1046 NTLPA
+1046 NTVPA
-1051 ARAAEIALEF
+1051 ARASEIALEF

-1112 LLGRSAN
+1112 LLGRSVN

-1176 QYISE
+1176 HYISQ

-1191 QLQDV
+1191 TLQDV
-1196 NTAQAQT
+1196 NTAQAQA
-1203 EKEKIRLQLHEIETF
+1203 EKETIRLQLQEIKLFT
-1218 KTKIDE
+1218 TKIDE

-1255 LKSAGR
+1255 LKSAGK

>member
-30 GQLVSLPNAPVERK
+30 GQIIPIENMPDERK
-44 RMESIREV
+44 RMETIREV

-94 VTRREGHGGR
+94 VTRRESHGGR
-104 SFAHLVWLE
+104 SFAHLAWLE
-113 QNPSARDSFEEEGI
+113 QNPNARNEEAEGLLL
-127 IEFLEDQLQK
+127 FLEDQLQK
-137 LASDIPLFSPQHP
+137 LATDIPLFSPQHP
-150 YHLLPTAIELLQIIN
+150 YHLLPTALELLQIIN
-165 AFNAVEDDIDVAK
+165 AFNAVEDDNDVAK

-248 LYLEMYPDSKIRNK
+248 LYLEMYPDSEIRHK
-262 YKIAQSIT
+262 YKIANAPTIQT
-270 NGQLGITNE
+270 REQ
-279 PSIPNSKFLIPNS
+279 
-292 KKKPLHEI
+292 KPLHEI
-300 KMIDPS
+300 RMIDPS

-331 GADYDEA
+331 GENYNEA
-338 DVPKLIIEN
+338 EIPKLIIEN
-347 NLHGVDLD
+347 NLYGVDLD

-370 KRKKRTAKIEHFNIV
+370 KRKKRTAKVEHFNIV
-385 SSDFFLPAYEEV
+385 SSDFFLPAYDEV
-397 KHIFEDG
+397 KHLFENGAPLD
-404 NVGER
+404 EQL
-409 ERKIIADLWEDLQN
+409 EKIVIDLWEDLQQ

-430 IRLEEKLNLKWFGT
+430 IRLEEKFSIKLHGLVKEEGITLFTEQNLVKY
-444 KEKNNP
+444 
-450 DQLTFF
+450 
-456 GQEELENYESFRT
+456 EEFRT
-469 SFFANLQK
+469 NFFTNLQK

-521 ADFGPELKKFV
+521 ADFGSELKKFV
-532 EANYKQPYKF
+532 EVNYKQPYKF
-542 NSNLYAVFIKRCFE
+542 NTNLYAAFIKRCCE
-556 LTTENGKV
+556 ITTDDGYV
-564 ALIHPLTF
+564 GMIHPHTF
-572 MYIKTFEDV
+572 MFIKTFEDV
-581 RKFILEKTNIS
+581 RKYLIEHTHIDIM
-592 VFVDYGLSNLF
+592 VDYGLDRVNLF
-603 GAVMVDPAFYVL
+603 GPGILLDATWYVL
-615 EKGNE
+615 SKKKKDSAGIYFNITANQ
-620 KQEKSWFISLDQYT
+620 QEKAKQASLEQAYEDAINQ
-634 RTPNEKF
+634 RTNSR
-641 KKDFCLEALDD
+641 LY
-652 NISNRPN
+652 
-659 KHNITLPQEKLKIIE
+659 TLPQEKLKIIE

-688 KFKEKALGEYFHPAQ
+688 KFKEKAINDILNPRQ
-703 GMATSN
+703 GIATGN
-709 NERFVRFWWEVE
+709 NDKCVRYWWEVE
-721 QSKLSI
+721 QNELSI
-727 NIDDNLKWKLYSKG
+727 NDDDEKKWKFYSKG
-741 GPFNKWYGNN
+741 GPYNKWYGNF
-751 WTVVNWENNGFEI
+751 WTVIDYSPTGH
-764 KNFVDDN
+764 NFLLN
-771 GRQRSA
+771 SGNHLPS
-777 VRNEHFYLNKGVTY
+777 RNFYFLEGATY
-791 TASGSKGATFR
+791 SASGSKGVSFR
-802 LHPLNN
+802 YMPTNL

-818 SKSDYKNNEYLLA
+818 PGDFKNVKYYLS
-831 FLNTKLA
+831 FLNTKLT
-838 FYILDCLNPTVNTTQ
+838 FYIADCLNPTVNTQ
-853 GDLARIP
+853 VGDLKRIP
-860 FVIPIKTIEDCITKS
+860 FVIPPKEKEDIVSTLANV
-875 SISNIETKK
+875 NIETKK
-884 QLCSFR
+884 KLCSLRVF
-890 IIETNYQQSALITFQ
+890 ETNFTQSPLLAFQ
-905 GASLKDRVLT
+905 GAALKDRVLA

-955 MGVSVGQL
+955 MGVSIG
-963 GIVNYE
+963 
-969 LGMGKTVVELF
+969 
-980 IEEAK
+980 
-985 ITDDVVLKHL
+985 
-995 RSLPL
+995 SLPVVQDAKDAFL
-1000 IEFEQDKIREIKEGF
+1000 AQLQNPLAEVTEHIQNLAVTAFDEQQIREIKEGF

-1046 NTLPA
+1046 KIVPQ
-1051 ARAAEIALEF
+1051 ARAAEIGLEF

-1091 RLEQHCLQNGFTAA
+1091 RLEQHCLENGFTAA
-1105 QYMQLDS
+1105 QYMALDS
-1112 LLGRSAN
+1112 LLGRSVN

-1176 QYISE
+1176 QYISH

-1191 QLQDV
+1191 TLQDV
-1196 NTAQAQT
+1196 NTAQAQA
-1203 EKEKIRLQLHEIETF
+1203 EKETIRLQLQEIKLFT
-1218 KTKIDE
+1218 TKIDE

-1255 LKSAGR
+1255 LKA
-1261 NSQLEKYLNA
+1261 NQLTKYLNA

>member
-1 MKLSEHTEHI
+1 MKLSEHVEHI

-20 NRLGRMGINE
+20 NRLGRMGIND
-30 GQLVSLPNAPVERK
+30 GQLASTENVPAERK
-44 RMESIREV
+44 RLETIREV

-94 VTRREGHGGR
+94 VTHRESHGGR
-104 SFAHLVWLE
+104 SFAHLAWLE
-113 QNPSARDSFEEEGI
+113 QNHTARNDDAEGLLLFMEE
-127 IEFLEDQLQK
+127 QLHK
-137 LASDIPLFSPQHP
+137 LTSDIPLFSPQHP
-150 YHLLPTAIELLQIIN
+150 YHLLPTALELQGIIN
-165 AFNAVEDDIDVAK
+165 AFNQVEVDTQVE
-178 TIPNSS
+178 TE
-184 FPIPN
+184 
-189 SIWQSDDV
+189 IWKSDDV

-248 LYLEMYPDSKIRNK
+248 LYLEMYPDSEIRNK
-262 YKIAQSIT
+262 YKIANAPNHQSR
-270 NGQLGITNE
+270 E
-279 PSIPNSKFLIPNS
+279 R
-292 KKKPLHEI
+292 KPLHEI
-300 KMIDPS
+300 RMIDPS

-313 LYGFDMY
+313 LYGFDVY

-331 GADYDEA
+331 GADYDEV
-338 DVPKLIIEN
+338 DVPKLIIEH

-385 SSDFFLPAYEEV
+385 SSDFFLPAYNDV
-397 KHIFEDG
+397 KDIFEDG

-409 ERKIIADLWEDLQN
+409 ERKIIEDLWEDLQN

-430 IRLEEKLNLKWFGT
+430 IRLEEKLNLKWFGV
-444 KEKNNP
+444 KDKNDHN
-450 DQLTFF
+450 QVTLF
-456 GQEELENYESFRT
+456 GQQEIEGFETFRNA
-469 SFFANLQK
+469 FFSNLQK
-477 AVAQNTAKQGQ
+477 AVSQNTAKQGQ

-521 ADFGPELKKFV
+521 ADFGPELKIFV

-542 NSNLYAVFIKRCFE
+542 NTNLYAVFIKRCCE
-556 LTTENGKV
+556 IINENGKV
-564 ALIHPLTF
+564 AMVHPPTF

-581 RKFILEKTNIS
+581 RKFMLDKMHISLFVEWGYLGMFHQSARVDAAMYILEKEPKDIPVQFIKLNDIYEGRRYEA
-592 VFVDYGLSNLF
+592 FVKDY
-603 GAVMVDPAFYVL
+603 
-615 EKGNE
+615 
-620 KQEKSWFISLDQYT
+620 
-634 RTPNEKF
+634 
-641 KKDFCLEALDD
+641 DD
-652 NISNRPN
+652 LLANRPN
-659 KHNITLPQEKLKIIE
+659 KHNITIPQEKLKIIE

-688 KFKEKALGEYFHPAQ
+688 KFKEKNIGDFFHPAS
-703 GMATSN
+703 GIATGN
-709 NERFVRFWWEVE
+709 NDRFLKYHWEVGSDKITQTTSAE
-721 QSKLSI
+721 
-727 NIDDNLKWKLYSKG
+727 LKKYVPYAKG
-741 GPFNKWYGNN
+741 GSFNKWFGNLWLVIDWNENGNLLRESSRAVLRNQQYYFKYG
-751 WTVVNWENNGFEI
+751 
-764 KNFVDDN
+764 
-771 GRQRSA
+771 
-777 VRNEHFYLNKGVTY
+777 LTY
-791 TASGSKGATFR
+791 SLSGSKGSSFR
-802 LHPLNN
+802 LLPQNS
-808 LFDVGGSCIF
+808 LFDVIGSSVF
-818 SKSDYKNNEYLLA
+818 HREKDDLEQYYPLLA
-831 FLNTKLA
+831 YLNSNLSY
-838 FYILDCLNPTVNTTQ
+838 YILDCLNPTAATQ
-853 GDLARIP
+853 VGDVERIP
-860 FVIPIKTIEDCITKS
+860 YVILNNVQKTLITAITS
-875 SISNIETKK
+875 ENIEIKK
-884 QLCSFR
+884 HLYSYL
-890 IIETNYQQSALITFQ
+890 IIENNFVQSPLIAFQ
-905 GASLKDRVLT
+905 GAALKDRVLA
-915 YLNFENAQ
+915 YLNYENIQ
-923 LTQVLINEAII
+923 HTQVLINEAII

-945 DADREQVEAK
+945 DADREQVETK
-955 MGVSVGQL
+955 MGISIGSLAVL
-963 GIVNYE
+963 
-969 LGMGKTVVELF
+969 K
-980 IEEAK
+980 EAK
-985 ITDDVVLKHL
+985 EAFLAQLQNPLAEVTEHIQNLPITTFD
-995 RSLPL
+995 
-1000 IEFEQDKIREIKEGF
+1000 EQQVREIKEAF

-1046 NTLPA
+1046 NIVPA
-1051 ARAAEIALEF
+1051 ARASEIALEF

-1112 LLGRSAN
+1112 LLGRSVN

-1148 LSSGQHQGFEAY
+1148 LSSGDHQGFEAY

-1176 QYISE
+1176 HYISH
-1181 RVQNLEYRQI
+1181 RVENLEYRQI
-1191 QLQDV
+1191 TIQDV
-1196 NTAQAQT
+1196 NTAQAQA
-1203 EKEKIRLQLHEIETF
+1203 EKETIRLQLEEIKLFT
-1218 KTKIDE
+1218 TKIDE

-1242 APLQKKGLLRAEV
+1242 APIQKKGLLRAEV
-1255 LKSAGR
+1255 LKSAGK